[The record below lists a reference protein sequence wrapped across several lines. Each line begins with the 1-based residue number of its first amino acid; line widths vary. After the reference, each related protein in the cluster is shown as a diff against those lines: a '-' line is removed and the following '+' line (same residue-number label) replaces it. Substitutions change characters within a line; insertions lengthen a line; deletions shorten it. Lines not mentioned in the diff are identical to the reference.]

1 MTYLSGKRSF
11 QQHSRLYEPLLT
23 VMLAVDA
30 VGIATEC
37 MTRGRLDRT
46 PGNISIQAHQFDL
59 WIRFAALLPTEA
71 MVRNLVPDG
80 FQFVFTKAEAQ
91 RAGSHPV
98 PVMSGYKGA
107 TMAITQSLFVSFFE
121 QHRDWIDDTFGCDT
135 TYWPP
140 LFNFARAIRDFI
152 VHHNGRVHFE
162 NPSAPP
168 VHWHH
173 LEYAP
178 ADDGKQAVGSDYI
191 STGDMIVLLV
201 ELGDTFDQA
210 GCPLPM

>member
-1 MTYLSGKRSF
+1 MTYLSGKRRF
-11 QQHSRLYEPLLT
+11 DQDSRLYEPLLT
-23 VMLAVDA
+23 LMLAVDA
-30 VGIATEC
+30 AGIASEC
-37 MTRGRLDRT
+37 LRRGRLDRT
-46 PGNISIQAHQFDL
+46 PGNISIPAHQLGL

-71 MVRNLVPDG
+71 MIRDIVPNG
-80 FQFVFTKAEAQ
+80 FQFVFAKSEGHNAVSRPLA
-91 RAGSHPV
+91 RV
-98 PVMSGYKGA
+98 PGYKGA
-107 TMAITQSLFVSFFE
+107 TMAIAQSLFVSFFE
-121 QHRDWIDDTFGCDT
+121 QHRDWIDGTFGEDT

-162 NPSAPP
+162 NPNAPP
-168 VHWHH
+168 VRWHH
-173 LEYAP
+173 LAYAP

-210 GCPLPM
+210 GCPLPN